1 LTDNRRSQKVFFGWW
16 TVLTGGLLS
25 LWGHGFYTFGFS
37 ALFKPVSLELG
48 FNRMVTSIP
57 ASIGRLQ
64 GGFEA
69 PLAGWITDKYGP
81 RRIVLAGVLMISLSL
96 MLMYFVDSLWAFLL
110 LWGVLLGSG
119 INIATAVP
127 MDTAIA
133 NWFVRKRGSAV
144 SIKWV
149 LSGLGG
155 VILLPLIALLIEVQ
169 DWRITCVIGG
179 AVMAVVGLPL
189 AWFCMKDRRPE
200 YYGLMPDGAKLDEE
214 TTDTDAILEKGVE
227 YAAQVEEMEFTLRQ
241 AMRTPS
247 YWLLLAAAACNGLAG
262 PPLYIHIVPFLT
274 DKGVD
279 EVVAAGMLSLMI
291 GVGLPMRFVGGFLAD
306 RVRKNRLRFLIM
318 AAYFM
323 EASGVLLFLWKQT
336 LLMTYVFFIL
346 FGLGAGMILGLMN
359 PIRGRYFGRKALG
372 SIAGASAMI
381 MMPVG
386 MAAPIY
392 FGWVY
397 DTTGNY
403 MTAFTLLGILLSCA
417 TVIAFFAI
425 PPKPPAR
432 LTGVREIV

>member
-1 LTDNRRSQKVFFGWW
+1 
-16 TVLTGGLLS
+16 
-25 LWGHGFYTFGFS
+25 FGFS
-37 ALFKPVSLELG
+37 ALFKPISLELN
-48 FNRMVTSIP
+48 FSRAITSVP
-57 ASIGRLQ
+57 ASIGRFQ

-69 PLAGWITDKYGP
+69 PLAGWITDRYGS
-81 RRIVLAGVLMISLSL
+81 RRIVFVGVFMIGLSL
-96 MLMYFVDSLWAFLL
+96 ILMYFVDSLWAFYVV
-110 LWGVLLGSG
+110 WGVVLGSG

-133 NWFVRKRGSAV
+133 NWFVKKRGAAV
-144 SIKWV
+144 SMKWV

-155 VILLPLIALLIEVQ
+155 VILLPLISLMISAQ
-169 DWRITCVIGG
+169 DWRTTCVIGG
-179 AVMAVVGLPL
+179 LVMIVVGLPL
-189 AWFCMKDRRPE
+189 AWFCMRDHRPE
-200 YYGLMPDGAKLDEE
+200 YYGLLPDGAELDESI
-214 TTDTDAILEKGVE
+214 TDADIVLEKGVE
-227 YAAQVEEMEFTLRQ
+227 YAAQVEEVEFTLRQ

-247 YWLLLAAAACNGLAG
+247 YWLLLSAAACNGLAG

-274 DKGVD
+274 DSGVD
-279 EVVAAGMLSLMI
+279 QTVAAGMLALMI
-291 GVGLPMRFVGGFLAD
+291 GIGLPMRFVGGFLAD

-318 AAYFM
+318 TAYSL

-336 LLMTYVFFIL
+336 LPMTYVFFVL
-346 FGLGAGMILGLMN
+346 FGLGAGMLLGLMN

-403 MTAFTLLGILLSCA
+403 MTAFTVLGVLLSCA

-425 PPKPPAR
+425 PPKPPAH